1 MLEIL
6 EADAQNFIQG
16 DDEKKFHW
24 MRNGS
29 IPVKVQFFIKV
40 KKQEN
45 ISLKL
50 IFQAA
55 MKKTVSCIIFGKQ
68 YDEILICG

>member
-1 MLEIL
+1 
-6 EADAQNFIQG
+6 
-16 DDEKKFHW
+16 

-29 IPVKVQFFIKV
+29 VPVKVQFFIKV

-55 MKKTVSCIIFGKQ
+55 IKKTVSYIIFGKQ